1 MKEEITMEKR
11 GIDQNDL
18 EKVTGGYV
26 VEDGKNYWIVRQN
39 GSVISPAPDRE
50 KAMEFA
56 KTFNTSPTVI
66 SVEEYKKIF
75 GRDLVW

>member
-1 MKEEITMEKR
+1 MEKR
-11 GIDQNDL
+11 EMDLHDL
-18 EKVTGGYV
+18 EKASGGYV
-26 VEDGKNYWIVRQN
+26 VEDSGKYWIVRQN

-50 KAMEFA
+50 KAVEFA

-66 SVEEYKKIF
+66 SAEEYKKLF